1 MRDAEGAIAMIK
13 SALAKVVA
21 GEHLTNDE
29 AYEALQVIM
38 SGEATE
44 AQIGGFLVG
53 LLMKGETAEEIAGFA
68 RAMRD
73 NSVRVPT
80 TRQNLVDTVGTGGDR
95 LDTFNISTAAAFVAA
110 GAGVP
115 VAKHGNRCVTSTCGS
130 ADVLTELG
138 VDIAMPPEQVGRC
151 IDEIGIGFLF
161 APALHPAMKHA
172 VGPRKEL
179 ALRTVFN
186 ILGPL
191 TNPAGATR
199 QVVGVY
205 APNVAET
212 MAYALRDLGS
222 ERALV
227 VHGMVGLDEIST
239 IGETLVVE
247 LRDGHVSTCTLTP
260 ADFCVAEA
268 TEVDLFGGP
277 PADCAAALL
286 EVLEGGAGPRRD
298 IVLVNAG
305 ATIYVA
311 GLSEDI
317 LEGMD
322 LAARSIDSGAAK
334 GKLEGL
340 KAVGW

>member
-1 MRDAEGAIAMIK
+1 MIK

-21 GEHLTNDE
+21 GEHLTGQE

-38 SGEATE
+38 SGQATE

-53 LLMKGETAEEIAGFA
+53 LLMKGETAVEIAGFA
-68 RAMRD
+68 RAMRE
-73 NSVRVPT
+73 NAVKIPT
-80 TRQNLVDTVGTGGDR
+80 TRTDLVDTVGTGGDR

-115 VAKHGNRCVTSTCGS
+115 IAKHGNRGVTSKCGS
-130 ADVLTELG
+130 ADVLAELG
-138 VDIAMPPEQVGRC
+138 VDIGMSPEQVGRS

-172 VGPRKEL
+172 VGPRKDL

-186 ILGPL
+186 VLGPL
-191 TNPAGATR
+191 TNPAGAKR
-199 QVVGVY
+199 QVVG
-205 APNVAET
+205 AFDPNVAET

-227 VHGMVGLDEIST
+227 VHGMIGLDEIST

-247 LRDGHVSTCTLTP
+247 LRDGLVTTCTLTP
-260 ADFCVAEA
+260 RDFCVDETTEEA
-268 TEVDLFGGP
+268 LFGGG
-277 PADCAAALL
+277 PAECATTLL
-286 EVLEGGAGPRRD
+286 AVLDGEKGPRRD

-311 GLSEDI
+311 GLSGDL

-322 LAARSIDSGAAK
+322 LAADSIDSGAAR
-334 GKLEGL
+334 GKLEALRAAGR
-340 KAVGW
+340 

>member
-1 MRDAEGAIAMIK
+1 MIK

-21 GEHLTNDE
+21 GEHLTGQE

-38 SGEATE
+38 SGEASE

-68 RAMRD
+68 RAMRA
-73 NSVRVPT
+73 NAVKIPT
-80 TRQNLVDTVGTGGDR
+80 TREDLVDTVGTGGDR

-115 VAKHGNRCVTSTCGS
+115 IAKHGNRCVTSKCGS
-130 ADVLTELG
+130 ADVLAELG
-138 VDIAMPPEQVGRC
+138 VDIAMSPEQVGRC

-161 APALHPAMKHA
+161 APALHPAMKYA

-191 TNPAGATR
+191 TNPTGAKR
-199 QVVGVY
+199 QVVGVF
-205 APNVAET
+205 APSVAET

-227 VHGMVGLDEIST
+227 VHGLVGLDEIST

-247 LRDGHVSTCTLTP
+247 LRDGQVTTCTLTP
-260 ADFCVAEA
+260 EDFRIKEA
-268 TEVDLFGGP
+268 TEEDLFGGGP
-277 PADCAAALL
+277 EACARTLL
-286 EVLEGGAGPRRD
+286 AVLEGELGQQRD

-311 GLSEDI
+311 GLSGDL

-322 LAARSIDSGAAK
+322 LAAKSIDSGAAK
-334 GKLEGL
+334 GKLEALRG
-340 KAVGW
+340 